1 MTSNARNFKIV
12 NSIFAIL
19 CTGFRNAMN
28 DLTGKPELQL
38 SGYAWNPYNLYRT
51 GVPALTLYN
60 PHNPWPKTGKSS
72 FCDFHDMSSTERFCM
87 ARDKV
92 FAT

>member
-1 MTSNARNFKIV
+1 
-12 NSIFAIL
+12 
-19 CTGFRNAMN
+19 MN

-60 PHNPWPKTGKSS
+60 PHNPWPKTGKSMN
-72 FCDFHDMSSTERFCM
+72 FRDFHSLSSPTELVPYVIKFLLLDSIHKL
-87 ARDKV
+87 A
-92 FAT
+92 